1 MDEVIDLEKVGEEKE
16 EVEEHGVG
24 DDYSLTTDD
33 VARIFNVS
41 RQTIVYWK
49 KKNMLDYVKMPDGS
63 SRFSV
68 DSVKKL
74 LKKKY
79 GCSDDVADRIISGE
93 MSVKDLIKG
102 NQKRRSFDSDTDSIV
117 KMINVIADK
126 VAEIEARLNAISGRE
141 KIVEREIDIEEG
153 VRIKKSIELSPKT
166 IQYYNY
172 IVGKVGVNM
181 TIDEF
186 INEVIDEH
194 MSECLGV
201 EIAIVT
207 RVK

>member
-1 MDEVIDLEKVGEEKE
+1 
-16 EVEEHGVG
+16 
-24 DDYSLTTDD
+24 
-33 VARIFNVS
+33 
-41 RQTIVYWK
+41 
-49 KKNMLDYVKMPDGS
+49 
-63 SRFSV
+63 
-68 DSVKKL
+68 
-74 LKKKY
+74 
-79 GCSDDVADRIISGE
+79 
-93 MSVKDLIKG
+93 
-102 NQKRRSFDSDTDSIV
+102 V

-141 KIVEREIDIEEG
+141 KIVEKEIDIEEG
-153 VRIKKSIELSPKT
+153 VKIKKSIELSPKT

-201 EIAIVT
+201 EIGIILKT
-207 RVK
+207 R